1 MAGFVPVMWM
11 IWGALI
17 VIMLA
22 LKIYTGRLA
31 QNEDDQ
37 LVLYDAFE
45 NVRAEQA
52 AIIAKVNKM
61 EPIRRVSM
69 WLAVAATVFVAGYY
83 IWDIVN
89 QFK

>member
-37 LVLYDAFE
+37 LVLDDAFE

>member
-1 MAGFVPVMWM
+1 MWM

-37 LVLYDAFE
+37 LVLDDAFE

>member
-1 MAGFVPVMWM
+1 MTGFVPIMWAV
-11 IWGALI
+11 WGVLV

-22 LKIYTGRLA
+22 LKIYSGKLT

-37 LVLYDAFE
+37 LVLDDAFD

-52 AIIAKVNKM
+52 AIVAKVKRL
-61 EPIRRVSM
+61 EPLRKVMM
-69 WLAVAATVFVAGYY
+69 WLAVAMTVVVIGYY
-83 IWDIVN
+83 VMDIVN

>member
-1 MAGFVPVMWM
+1 MTGFVPIMWAV
-11 IWGALI
+11 WGVL
-17 VIMLA
+17 VLIMLV

-37 LVLYDAFE
+37 LVLDDAFE

-52 AIIAKVNKM
+52 AIVAKVNKIQ
-61 EPIRRVSM
+61 PIRRVSM
-69 WLAVAATVFVAGYY
+69 WLAVAATVFVVCYY
-83 IWDIVN
+83 VWDIVN

>member
-1 MAGFVPVMWM
+1 MTGFVPIMWAV
-11 IWGALI
+11 WGVL
-17 VIMLA
+17 VLVMLA

-37 LVLYDAFE
+37 LVLDDAFD

-52 AIIAKVNKM
+52 AIIAKVNKIQ
-61 EPIRRVSM
+61 PIRRVSM
-69 WLAVAATVFVAGYY
+69 WLAVAATVFVIGYY

>member
-1 MAGFVPVMWM
+1 MTGFVPIMWAV
-11 IWGALI
+11 WGAL
-17 VIMLA
+17 VLIMLI

-37 LVLYDAFE
+37 LVLDDAFE

-52 AIIAKVNKM
+52 AIMAKVNKIQ
-61 EPIRRVSM
+61 PIRRVSM
-69 WLAVAATVFVAGYY
+69 WLAVAATVFVVGYY
-83 IWDIVN
+83 VWDIVN

>member
-1 MAGFVPVMWM
+1 MWT
-11 IWGALI
+11 IWGALV

-37 LVLYDAFE
+37 LVLDDAFE

-52 AIIAKVNKM
+52 AIIAKVNRIQ
-61 EPIRRVSM
+61 PIRRVSM

>member
-1 MAGFVPVMWM
+1 MTGFVPIMWAV
-11 IWGALI
+11 WGVL
-17 VIMLA
+17 VLIMLV

-37 LVLYDAFE
+37 LVLDDAFE

-52 AIIAKVNKM
+52 AIVAKVNKIQ
-61 EPIRRVSM
+61 PIRRISM
-69 WLAVAATVFVAGYY
+69 WLAVAATVFVVCYY
-83 IWDIVN
+83 VWDIVN

>member
-37 LVLYDAFE
+37 LVLDDAFE

-83 IWDIVN
+83 ICDIVN

>member
-1 MAGFVPVMWM
+1 MTGFVPVMWT
-11 IWGALI
+11 IWGALV

-37 LVLYDAFE
+37 LVLDDAFE

-52 AIIAKVNKM
+52 AIIAKVNRIQ
-61 EPIRRVSM
+61 PIRRVSM